1 MNLYIKKLSFLF
13 LSLALIFTAC
23 ETQESIEI
31 TSPDP
36 AFKLQEPG
44 ISNVFLNFALP
55 DNPAFTISWNDEVT
69 GSSSYTVE
77 MATDSDF
84 TTPIVIGTSS
94 SNNFTISVTDLNQY
108 LSSASIKS
116 YTETAIYVRLVTGS
130 FMSNAILFQV
140 SKFPTTVPS
149 ITSPNN
155 TFSAILEDA
164 KANETALT
172 ITWDDPEIGE
182 NSIIAIDYEVE
193 MALAGT
199 DFAASTVI
207 GSTTSTTFSITHD
220 ALNDLVISS
229 GGKPDI
235 ASNFDFRVNAIVNSA
250 SGELTRA
257 SEKITIALTAYI
269 VPIPDNLFMVG
280 QHNGWNNN
288 DATQQFYNNGAGVFV
303 KVQAFSANDE
313 FKMIPT
319 SGSWDGDYG
328 EDKVNPGKLVQDD
341 EQNIKITEAG
351 NYVVIV
357 NFNTLSFK
365 VAKIDNLYM
374 VGQHNGWNNNDATQK
389 FNTTGNGVFVR
400 MQTFAAN
407 DEFKMLP
414 TSGSWSNDWGENKT
428 TPKMLEQDDEQNIK
442 VTTAGTYMVTVDFNT
457 LSFSV
462 VEVPQNLYLVG
473 SPNGWNNGTAPAFTK
488 VSDGL
493 FTISQALTASDEFK
507 FLPVQGSWD
516 NDWGASKKYNGMI
529 VRDDENNVAS
539 PGAGTFTITVDFTKG
554 TYSVN

>member
-1 MNLYIKKLSFLF
+1 MNLYIKKISFLF
-13 LSLALIFTAC
+13 LSLAFIFTAC
-23 ETQESIEI
+23 ETEDNLII
-31 TSPDP
+31 TSADP
-36 AFKLQEPG
+36 AFVLQEPG
-44 ISNVFLNFALP
+44 ISTVFLNFALP
-55 DNPAFTISWNDEVT
+55 NNPAFTISWNDDVT
-69 GSSSYTVE
+69 GSTSYTVE
-77 MATDSDF
+77 MATDTDF
-84 TTPIVIGTSS
+84 TTPIVLGTTEAK
-94 SNNFTISVTDLNQY
+94 NFTMSVADFNQSLNTTD
-108 LSSASIKS
+108 IKS
-116 YTETAIYVRLVTGS
+116 YTSTAVYMRVVAGS
-130 FMSNAILFQV
+130 VPSNFILFQV
-140 SKFPTTVPS
+140 SKFPITAPI
-149 ITSPNN
+149 ITSPDNSF
-155 TFSAILEDA
+155 TAILQDA
-164 KANETALT
+164 TAGDTALT
-172 ITWDDPEIGE
+172 LTWNDPEIGD
-182 NSIIAIDYEVE
+182 NSNITIDYEVE

-199 DFAASTVI
+199 DFASAIAI
-207 GSTTSTTFSITHD
+207 GTTTETTFSISHE
-220 ALNDLVISS
+220 ALNDLVIAS
-229 GGKPDI
+229 GGAADV
-235 ASNFDFRVNAIVNSA
+235 ASSFDFRVKAIVNSA
-250 SGELTRA
+250 AGELTRT
-257 SEKITIALTAYI
+257 SDKITISLTAYK
-269 VPIPDNLFMVG
+269 VAIPDNLYMVG
-280 QHNGWNNN
+280 QHNGWNNG
-288 DATQQFYNNGAGVFV
+288 DPTQQFYNNGSGIFSR
-303 KVQAFSANDE
+303 VQAFSVNDE
-313 FKMIPT
+313 FKMIPV
-319 SGSWDGDYG
+319 SGSWDNDYG
-328 EDKVNPGKLVQDD
+328 EDPANPGKILQDG

-539 PGAGTFTITVDFTKG
+539 PGAGTYTITVDFTKG

>member
-1 MNLYIKKLSFLF
+1 MNLYIKKLGFLF

-84 TTPIVIGTSS
+84 TTPIVIGTSN

-108 LSSASIKS
+108 LSAASIKS

-130 FMSNAILFQV
+130 FMSNVILFQV

-155 TFSAILEDA
+155 TFSAVLEDA

-172 ITWDDPEIGE
+172 ITWNDPEIGE
-182 NSIIAIDYEVE
+182 NSIIAIDYEIE

-207 GSTTSTTFSITHD
+207 GSTNSNTFSITHD
-220 ALNDLVISS
+220 ALNDLVIGS

-250 SGELTRA
+250 SGELTRTSA
-257 SEKITIALTAYI
+257 KITIALTAYI

-280 QHNGWNNN
+280 DHNGWNKG
-288 DATQQFYNNGAGVFV
+288 DASQQFYNNGAGVFV
-303 KVQAFSANDE
+303 KVQAFNAGNA

-319 SGSWDGDYG
+319 SGSWEGDYG
-328 EDKVNPGKLVQDD
+328 EDKVNPGKLVQDN
-341 EQNIKITEAG
+341 EQNITVTETG

-357 NFNTLSFK
+357 DFNTLSFK

-374 VGQHNGWNNNDATQK
+374 VGDHNNWNNNDATQK

-400 MQTFAAN
+400 MQTFAAGN
-407 DEFKMLP
+407 SFKMLP

-428 TPKMLEQDDEQNIK
+428 SPNVLEQDNEQNIP
-442 VTTAGTYMVTVDFNT
+442 VTTAGTYMVTIDFNT
-457 LSFSV
+457 LSYSLR
-462 VEVPQNLYLVG
+462 EVPQNLFLVG
-473 SPNGWNNGTAPAFTK
+473 SPNSWNNGTAPAFTK
-488 VSDGL
+488 VSEGL

-539 PGAGTFTITVDFTKG
+539 PGAGTYTITVDFTKG